1 MSLLDAALC
10 VTGGTTSLN
19 EINGLF
25 GGGVSTPIMA
35 YGQRVFFRPMFE
47 LDAVRM
53 LRHGTRQLEAIR
65 EPTWPAVQKE
75 LPEFVLQTSWMGR
88 VTHWLSQMLS
98 PAIDRAIMLHFRGLA
113 QRRMA
118 AIALALRLYEIDH
131 GRRPAELSELVPEY
145 LPAVPADPFAS
156 DGRSI
161 AFRTTPH
168 GALLYSVNTDG
179 VDDQGQVAIDRNGNL
194 RGDDK
199 DLPFALDGQDL
210 IAAATQPASTQAAV
224 DHDDNVENGAGNADE
239 DQSGRQQP

>member
-1 MSLLDAALC
+1 
-10 VTGGTTSLN
+10 
-19 EINGLF
+19 
-25 GGGVSTPIMA
+25 
-35 YGQRVFFRPMFE
+35 MFE